1 MNGEKVKQIVSEA
14 FDSPTEQR
22 EAFVRR
28 ACGDDQ
34 SLLVEVLSLLDAAS
48 HAEDDGF
55 LPSAAR
61 AGSAALA
68 TAPEHSSKP
77 AAPSNK
83 FPDIEAPER
92 FGRYK
97 VLERIGDGG
106 MGIVYRAEQRTPM
119 RREVV
124 VKVIKLGMDTK
135 LVIARFEAER
145 QALAMMDHPHI
156 AKVYDAGTDDRGRP
170 YFVMEYVKGTPILDY
185 CDRNHLTVHQRLE
198 LFTQVCQAIQH
209 AHHKGIIHRD
219 IKPSNI
225 LVSTQDGKPFAKVI
239 DFGIAKAT
247 NQRLTDRTLF
257 TEHVNMIGTPA
268 YMSPEQADGNIDIDT
283 RTDVYSLGVVLYEL
297 LTGHTPFDAR
307 RLKSVAFNEIARI
320 IREEEPQKPSTLVS
334 TINARPGLASSIKK
348 ASGDEPSGSG
358 PTLATLA
365 KARGSS
371 EEAYQKSLR
380 GEVDWI
386 VMKAMEKDR
395 ARRYAT
401 PNELAEDVERHLNG
415 LPILAAPPSLLYQA
429 SKFARKYRV
438 AVTAGLSIALVLLLA
453 IASVSGLAVELSHQ
467 VALARAALADAQA
480 ARVQES
486 QQRQEAER
494 QRGSAESAAK
504 SAKYEAAR
512 SQAQYLIEQKLLD
525 QALVEA
531 KKAYALGG
539 TWQDGLLLSQ
549 IVNESRKTWRLE
561 HAIPMDQTPICA
573 AISQTPDG
581 MVLVAAFP
589 SSLAE
594 YDLETGQLL
603 AQTKTSIYISQ
614 LLPFFGPSDQIAA
627 ISSSSVQVLSLADL
641 SSLRQ
646 HDFGA
651 LGVIAAD
658 AGTSSIAVTLSDYT
672 TQVYSDAL
680 TFLGS
685 QPWPKDARLALNQPL
700 EKLAISPDG
709 QWVVSSGV
717 TWSNDCLFWNLS
729 TNKTFIAPG
738 HCQGMRFVDNSNL
751 IVTELSSDQG
761 LFLERITID
770 PVHSTVSHVWLCTLS
785 EDDIGAFA
793 AVRHAADLRSIY
805 LPYSRGYAA
814 VTFGKTSGEFPDVV
828 TQRYA
833 SLLGRND
840 LSPAPLALAADG
852 SRFALLCKDR
862 LLIFE
867 QARAPRNDWANGHN
881 AAFGASALYEV
892 EPDATSLYVRI
903 TPADANRPAVRR
915 RLALVPDAAPGLISI
930 ACGAAISQDQR
941 TLAVR
946 YAEADPHNGIQSGE
960 RTHNH
965 KVVIYSGLDPMTGR
979 PGNTPPIEVRLITQ
993 DDTADTAAHEYRNER
1008 ILQLSP
1014 DGRYLLVGSH
1024 VTFES
1029 SQAELYR
1036 TADGRL
1042 IHYWAAGQL
1051 SGLVT
1056 SLGNPQYFADASLS
1070 GDSIRLISWETGN
1083 VEREIKAPGKVLSL
1097 CGAARGEDLLASID
1111 GKTIVCYSVKTG
1123 ELLRSFDCTLQPVD
1137 SSPDDKVFIGYQPET
1152 QSNGSMLLADGQTGS
1167 AMAIL
1172 QRGTKWHTLAQFTS
1186 DGQSFM
1192 LPSTLDTTDLVR
1204 NLSPQAAD
1212 RILDSS
1218 GDASANLGAEPP
1230 TIELPPIK
1238 VFPVAPLSE
1247 VAATPSTIIDG
1258 TDMAKLSASIGT
1270 RVIVQGAITSINM
1283 STGHNALIISF
1294 GEYGKCFNLFVPPKL
1309 FAAVNAQY
1317 GGNAATA
1324 LKQKLVRVT
1333 GTIVIY
1339 NQLPEIV
1346 LDDVAHLQIVDTDQ
1360 APAP

>member
-1 MNGEKVKQIVSEA
+1 
-14 FDSPTEQR
+14 
-22 EAFVRR
+22 
-28 ACGDDQ
+28 
-34 SLLVEVLSLLDAAS
+34 
-48 HAEDDGF
+48 
-55 LPSAAR
+55 
-61 AGSAALA
+61 
-68 TAPEHSSKP
+68 
-77 AAPSNK
+77 
-83 FPDIEAPER
+83 
-92 FGRYK
+92 
-97 VLERIGDGG
+97 
-106 MGIVYRAEQRTPM
+106 M

-185 CDRNHLTVHQRLE
+185 CDRNHLTVPQRLE

-225 LVSTQDGKPFAKVI
+225 LVSTQDGKAFAKVI

-297 LTGHTPFDAR
+297 LTGQTPFDAK
-307 RLKSVAFNEIARI
+307 RLKNAAINEIARI
-320 IREEEPQKPSTLVS
+320 IREEEPLRPSTLVNS
-334 TINARPGLASSIKK
+334 IDSRSGTGSSKK
-348 ASGDEPSGSG
+348 IAGDTGSG

-365 KARGSS
+365 KARSVS
-371 EEAYQKSLR
+371 AEAYEKSLR

-401 PNELAEDVERHLNG
+401 PNELAEDVERQLNG
-415 LPILAAPPSLLYQA
+415 LPILAAPPSLMYQA
-429 SKFARKYRV
+429 RKFARKYRV

-453 IASVSGLAVELSHQ
+453 IAAVSGLAIQLSHQ
-467 VALARAALADAQA
+467 VSVAQAALKDAQA
-480 ARVQES
+480 ARLQES

-494 QRGSAESAAK
+494 QRGSAESAAR

-549 IVNESRKTWRLE
+549 IVNESRKTWHLE

-573 AISQTPDG
+573 AICQTTKG

-603 AQTKTSIYISQ
+603 AQAKTSTSINQ
-614 LLPFFGPSDQIAA
+614 LVPFFGPKDQIVA
-627 ISSSSVQVLSLADL
+627 IGSSSLQVLALADL
-641 SSLRQ
+641 SSLQQ

-651 LGVIAAD
+651 LGIVAAD
-658 AGTSSIAVTLSDYT
+658 AGASSIAVTLSDYT
-672 TQVYSDAL
+672 TQVFSNDL
-680 TFLGS
+680 TLLGS
-685 QPWPKDARLALNQPL
+685 QPWPKEAKLAMNQPL

-709 QWVVSSGV
+709 QWVISSGV

-738 HCQGMRFVDNSNL
+738 HCQAMRFIDNTNL
-751 IVTELSSDQG
+751 VVTELSSNQG
-761 LFLERITID
+761 LFLERVAID
-770 PVHSTVSHVWLCTLS
+770 PVHSTVSHVWLCTLA
-785 EDDIGAFA
+785 EDDIGTFA

-805 LPYSRGYAA
+805 IPYSQGYAA

-840 LSPAPLALAADG
+840 LSPTPLALAADG
-852 SRFALLCKDR
+852 SRFALLCNDH
-862 LLIFE
+862 LLIFG
-867 QARAPRNDWANGHN
+867 QARAPRTDWAHGHN

-892 EPDATSLYVRI
+892 EPDATSLYLRI
-903 TPADANRPAVRR
+903 TPADANRPSVRR
-915 RLALVPDAAPGLISI
+915 RLALLPDAAPGLISI

-946 YAEADPHNGIQSGE
+946 YAEADQQNGIVSGE
-960 RTHNH
+960 KSHNH

-979 PGNTPPIEVRLITQ
+979 PGNTPPIEIQLITQ
-993 DDTADTAAHEYRNER
+993 DDNADAAVHEYHNER

-1014 DGRYLLVGSH
+1014 DGRYLLVGEH
-1024 VTFES
+1024 ATYES
-1029 SQAELYR
+1029 SVAELYR
-1036 TADGRL
+1036 TADGQL
-1042 IHYWAAGQL
+1042 IHYWTTGQL

-1056 SLGNPQYFADASLS
+1056 ALGNSQYFADASLS

-1083 VEREIKAPGKVLSL
+1083 VEREIKTPGRVTSL
-1097 CGAARGEDLLASID
+1097 CGAASGEDLLASID
-1111 GKTIVCYSVKTG
+1111 GTTIARYSVKTG
-1123 ELLRSFDCTLQPVD
+1123 ELLRSFDCNLLPVD
-1137 SSPDDKVFIGYQPET
+1137 SSPDDKVFIGYLPET
-1152 QSNGSMLLADGQTGS
+1152 PNAGSMLLADGQTGS
-1167 AMAIL
+1167 TMAIL
-1172 QRGTKWHTLAQFTS
+1172 QRGTKRDTVAQFTS

-1204 NLSPQAAD
+1204 NLSPDAAD
-1212 RILDSS
+1212 RILDTGGS
-1218 GDASANLGAEPP
+1218 AANLPPEPP
-1230 TIELPPIK
+1230 AIEPPSVK
-1238 VFPVAPLSE
+1238 VFPIAPPSE
-1247 VAATPSTIIDG
+1247 SATMPSAIIDA
-1258 TDMAKLSASIGT
+1258 TDMAKLAASIGT
-1270 RVIVQGAITSINM
+1270 KVIVQGVITSIHLSGSRN
-1283 STGHNALIISF
+1283 SLIISF
-1294 GEYGKCFNLFVPPKL
+1294 GDYGTGFNLYVPPKL
-1309 FAAVNAQY
+1309 YAVVNAQF
-1317 GGNAATA
+1317 GGSAATA
-1324 LKQKLVRVT
+1324 LEQKFVRVT
-1333 GTIVIY
+1333 GTVVVY

-1346 LDDVAHLQIVDTDQ
+1346 LDDSAHLQVVD
-1360 APAP
+1360 APPATAP